1 MEVMKGKNYSYKV
14 YNEFRKYG
22 NIADFYK
29 SGKKPEVLKSDVMCM
44 LLNGKSLKG
53 E

>member
-1 MEVMKGKNYSYKV
+1 MDFKKFND
-14 YNEFRKYG
+14 FRKYG

-29 SGKKPEVLKSDVMCM
+29 RGENMKSEVMCM

-53 E
+53 EKNNG